1 MFLGIDIGTSAVK
14 AAVINDTGVL
24 VGEAWAGLKSSRP
37 HPTWSEQDPED
48 WWAATNA
55 AVLGL
60 PSELRGKVQAVGLA
74 GQMHGATLL
83 DAADRPLRPAIL
95 WNDGRSEAECALL
108 ESREPRSREITANM
122 AFPGFTA
129 PKLLWVSNHEPEVFA
144 ATETVLLPKDYV
156 RLQMTGEKATDPSD
170 ASGTLWLD
178 VANRRWSEEM
188 LAACGLDERQMPKL
202 FEGVEVTGQL
212 RPEVAAVWEMRQV
225 PVAAGAGDNAAAAV
239 GAGVVAD
246 GDAFLSLGTS
256 GVSFVATDQLRSN
269 ADSGLHAFCHALPER
284 WHQMS
289 VMLSAAS
296 SLEWAANI
304 LCMDVPDLIECAT
317 RADANATPIFLPY
330 LTGERTPHADSLAR
344 AVFFGMTADTDAPE
358 IARAVLDGV
367 AMGLRDGLEV
377 ILAAGSRVESFTVVG
392 GASRSAYLGELI
404 AGALERPLV
413 YREAGAVGPALGA
426 ARLAQ
431 LACGEGTVQGSC
443 APPPIINSVEPD
455 PNVAQYFADRLP
467 LFRGLY
473 SALKSSFRN

>member
-1 MFLGIDIGTSAVK
+1 
-14 AAVINDTGVL
+14 
-24 VGEAWAGLKSSRP
+24 
-37 HPTWSEQDPED
+37 
-48 WWAATNA
+48 
-55 AVLGL
+55 
-60 PSELRGKVQAVGLA
+60 
-74 GQMHGATLL
+74 
-83 DAADRPLRPAIL
+83 
-95 WNDGRSEAECALL
+95 
-108 ESREPRSREITANM
+108 
-122 AFPGFTA
+122 
-129 PKLLWVSNHEPEVFA
+129 
-144 ATETVLLPKDYV
+144 
-156 RLQMTGEKATDPSD
+156 
-170 ASGTLWLD
+170 
-178 VANRRWSEEM
+178 
-188 LAACGLDERQMPKL
+188 
-202 FEGVEVTGQL
+202 
-212 RPEVAAVWEMRQV
+212 
-225 PVAAGAGDNAAAAV
+225 
-239 GAGVVAD
+239 
-246 GDAFLSLGTS
+246 
-256 GVSFVATDQLRSN
+256 
-269 ADSGLHAFCHALPER
+269 
-284 WHQMS
+284 
-289 VMLSAAS
+289 
-296 SLEWAANI
+296 
-304 LCMDVPDLIECAT
+304 LIECAT